1 MVCIGLRLDRDTDRQ
16 QMPKVSKAIHPQVE
30 HDGEADRQ
38 QLPKVSD
45 IVNPQWWVI
54 WVLATDEG
62 FREWC

>member
-1 MVCIGLRLDRDTDRQ
+1 
-16 QMPKVSKAIHPQVE
+16 MPKVSKAIHPQVE